1 MNFNFKKNNLIIILL
16 LIFVILSCI
25 VYFNMLNVKEG
36 MATLF
41 DRIKYKKYL
50 TPMPELAPAQPSHAF
65 YKLNQP
71 TGGTYKVVSSLP
83 SLASLASNY
92 IDFSINEISYNSLS
106 DLSLSDYH
114 KTKGFFGIS
123 DNSNVRFL
131 TYNRATPL
139 MLWIDFSSSTATR
152 NNNFNMIFKEAS
164 GNIVDLNTNM
174 PLQNLSI
181 RIKDNGATIYDDL
194 IKDGAIDLTPP
205 SVITLSSETI
215 NPTVTGGAGGA
226 GGAGGTGGSVTL
238 GDTNLNLGSL
248 RSLFSPG
255 SSDLDNLLFSQL
267 LQNGTYGSTYVPPIY
282 NNFETA
288 MNLPSNPIVNPV
300 NSMNPLQYAESLF
313 GPNITPVMAKN
324 AYLNQH
330 LDGATVESSNNAM
343 RAITS
348 PKPSFDG
355 NGNLLA
361 QNSSANVS
369 SNRVNNSKNIATE
382 DYPPCPAPQRC
393 PEPNFDCKKV
403 PKYEQGPD
411 NPFLPRPVLTDFS
424 TFGM

>member
-1 MNFNFKKNNLIIILL
+1 
-16 LIFVILSCI
+16 
-25 VYFNMLNVKEG
+25 
-36 MATLF
+36 
-41 DRIKYKKYL
+41 
-50 TPMPELAPAQPSHAF
+50 
-65 YKLNQP
+65 
-71 TGGTYKVVSSLP
+71 
-83 SLASLASNY
+83 
-92 IDFSINEISYNSLS
+92 
-106 DLSLSDYH
+106 
-114 KTKGFFGIS
+114 
-123 DNSNVRFL
+123 
-131 TYNRATPL
+131 
-139 MLWIDFSSSTATR
+139 
-152 NNNFNMIFKEAS
+152 
-164 GNIVDLNTNM
+164 
-174 PLQNLSI
+174 
-181 RIKDNGATIYDDL
+181 
-194 IKDGAIDLTPP
+194 
-205 SVITLSSETI
+205 
-215 NPTVTGGAGGA
+215 
-226 GGAGGTGGSVTL
+226 
-238 GDTNLNLGSL
+238 
-248 RSLFSPG
+248 
-255 SSDLDNLLFSQL
+255 
-267 LQNGTYGSTYVPPIY
+267 
-282 NNFETA
+282 

>member
-36 MATLF
+36 MTTLF

-50 TPMPELAPAQPSHAF
+50 TQMPELAATEPSHAF
-65 YKLNQP
+65 YKLKQP
-71 TGGTYKVVSSLP
+71 TGGTYKVNRLRSSG
-83 SLASLASNY
+83 LALSYS
-92 IDFSINEISYNSLS
+92 DFSINEISYNNLS
-106 DLSLSDYH
+106 DLSLNNYH

-131 TYNRATPL
+131 PYARATSY
-139 MLWIDFSSSTATR
+139 MLYIDFSSSTVSR
-152 NNNFNMIFKEAS
+152 NDNFNMIFKEVS
-164 GNIVDLNTNM
+164 GNIVDLSTNM

-181 RIKDNGATIYDDL
+181 RVKDNGATIYDDL
-194 IKDGAIDLTPP
+194 IKDGAIELTPP
-205 SVITLSSETI
+205 PVITLSSETI
-215 NPTVTGGAGGA
+215 NPTATGGAGGA
-226 GGAGGTGGSVTL
+226 AGTGGSVTL

-255 SSDLDNLLFSQL
+255 SSYLDNLLFSQL